1 MNLADL
7 IDQMGELPRSA
18 PELVAAALREAIRRG
33 ILKPGASLGQGELAT
48 QFKVSHIPVREAIRR
63 LEAEGLVV
71 VHPNRGA
78 FVAQLSLAEVQEV
91 FDIRIPLELTA
102 LKLSI
107 PNLSEA
113 NLQQAKALLDTLE
126 HSPQTGD
133 WFQLDTQ
140 FHIGLY
146 TPAQRPRL
154 LNLIETM
161 RAHYDRYRHMLVIR
175 TGSASAQG
183 REDLE
188 HQTLYQA
195 CVERDVPKALEVLE
209 NHLSKAAQIILE
221 QLAKAGI
228 R

>member
-1 MNLADL
+1 MNLAEL

-48 QFKVSHIPVREAIRR
+48 QFKVSHIPVREAIRK

-91 FDIRIPLELTA
+91 FDIRIPLELAA

-107 PNLSEA
+107 PHLTEA
-113 NLQQAKALLDTLE
+113 HLQKSKALLETLE

-146 TPAQRPRL
+146 SASSRPRM

-161 RAHYDRYRHMLVIR
+161 RAHYDRYRHMLVLR
-175 TGSASAQG
+175 TGSASAQS

-188 HQTLYQA
+188 HQLLYHA
-195 CVERDVPKALEVLE
+195 CMERDTPRALEVLE
-209 NHLSKAAQIILE
+209 KHLLQASQIILE
-221 QLAKAGI
+221 QLSRAGI

>member
-1 MNLADL
+1 MNLAEL

-48 QFKVSHIPVREAIRR
+48 QFKVSHIPVREAIRK

-107 PNLSEA
+107 PNMTEIH
-113 NLQQAKALLDTLE
+113 LQQAKTVLDTLE

-133 WFQLDTQ
+133 WFQLDTE
-140 FHIGLY
+140 FHLGLY
-146 TPAQRPRL
+146 ADSQRPRL
-154 LNLIETM
+154 LNLIATM
-161 RAHYDRYRHMLVIR
+161 RAHYDRYRHMLVLR
-175 TGSASAQG
+175 TGMASAQN

-188 HQTLYQA
+188 HQLLYQA
-195 CVERDVPKALEVLE
+195 CMERDIPKALEVLE
-209 NHLSKAAQIILE
+209 KHLLQASQIILE
-221 QLAKAGI
+221 QLSRAGI